1 MIVLKDTAS
10 HIFIDT
16 GILGLLANPNKKG
29 DAADCEQW
37 LLGLLSR
44 GVSVLTSDICDYE
57 VRRSLILESLR
68 KPNINSVNSLDEL
81 QELITFL
88 PIDNE
93 VIRNAASLWAEARIK
108 GVPTADNKSLDADI
122 IICAEAR
129 PAQYKL
135 LEQEYPGRYIVI
147 ATTNVKHLDRFT
159 EAKEWQEI
167 EFREEEPF
175 PLDDFTDFKYFP
187 ERF

>member
-1 MIVLKDTAS
+1 MIVFL
-10 HIFIDT
+10 DT

-29 DAADCEQW
+29 EAANCEQW

-44 GVSVLTSDICDYE
+44 GVSILTSDICDYE

-81 QELITFL
+81 QKLIAFL

-93 VIRNAASLWAEARIK
+93 VMSNAARLWAEARIQ
-108 GVPTADNKSLDADI
+108 GVPTADDKSLDADI
-122 IICAEAR
+122 IIC
-129 PAQYKL
+129 AQYKL

-147 ATTNVKHLDRFT
+147 ATTNVKHLSRFT

-167 EFREEEPF
+167 EF
-175 PLDDFTDFKYFP
+175 
-187 ERF
+187 

>member
-1 MIVLKDTAS
+1 MIV
-10 HIFIDT
+10 FIDT

-93 VIRNAASLWAEARIK
+93 VMRNAASLWAEARIK

-122 IICAEAR
+122 IICA
-129 PAQYKL
+129 QYKL

-147 ATTNVKHLDRFT
+147 ATTNVKHLSRFG

-167 EFREEEPF
+167 EF
-175 PLDDFTDFKYFP
+175 
-187 ERF
+187 